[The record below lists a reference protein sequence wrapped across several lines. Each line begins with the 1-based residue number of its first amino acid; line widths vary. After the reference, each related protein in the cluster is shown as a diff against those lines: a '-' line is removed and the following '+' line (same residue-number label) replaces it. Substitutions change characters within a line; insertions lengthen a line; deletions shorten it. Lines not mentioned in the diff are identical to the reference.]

1 MAIAETL
8 KNYLDDQGIDYEI
21 VAHSPT
27 HFSAETAQVTHIP
40 GAQLAKA
47 VIVRDGENYLMVVLP
62 SVHHVALGALH
73 KRFQRQVG
81 LATEADLPTLF
92 PDCALGAIPAFGA
105 AYGIQTF
112 WDSNLAQAPEI
123 YFEAGDHES
132 VVHLR
137 GEQFQ
142 RLMAQ
147 TESGHFS
154 RHL

>member
-1 MAIAETL
+1 MAIATTL

-47 VIVRDGENYLMVVLP
+47 VIVRDEENFLMVVLP
-62 SVHHVALGALH
+62 SMHHVALGALH
-73 KRFQRQVG
+73 KHFQRQVG
-81 LATEADLPTLF
+81 LATEADLPPLF

-105 AYGIQTF
+105 AYGIQTLY
-112 WDSNLAQAPEI
+112 DSSLAQEPEI

-137 GEQFQ
+137 GDQFQ
-142 RLMAQ
+142 RLMGQ